1 MAKLLRMPEV
11 AANATEAILQSW
23 ALAENAE
30 YAVLDTIATIET
42 EKAVVDIDAE
52 EAGVLL
58 KTLVEAGASVETGTP
73 IALLGSPGEQVAN
86 IAAALAELGVD
97 AAPQVPATGATTP
110 EPTVAAQVIAT
121 PTSASAAEEPAAN
134 TGGRIF
140 ASPLARRL
148 AREAG
153 LEAATITG
161 TGPDGRILRRD
172 VEAAVARPAPS
183 VAPPA
188 PGVAPTPAATP
199 VPTTIPA
206 ALKAAVPA
214 VRAAGFTEIPHTR
227 MRRAIARRLVESK
240 TAVPHFYLRAA
251 CRVDALMAV
260 REQLNAISPTR
271 ISVND
276 FVIKA
281 VAWSHVLVP
290 GMNVTW
296 TDDAMRQ
303 YESVDVAIAVA
314 TEKGLVTPVLR
325 GVERTPIA
333 AIAAASKDF
342 ASRAREGQLRQ
353 DELEGGSI
361 SVSNLGMF
369 GTEDFAAIINPP
381 QAAIL
386 AVGAARPAA
395 VVVDGELTVA
405 TVIRVTLSVDHRSVD
420 GALGA
425 EWLRTFVGLIE
436 NPIQILA

>member
-23 ALAENAE
+23 ALAENVE
-30 YAVLDTIATIET
+30 FEVLDTIATIET

-58 KTLVEAGASVETGTP
+58 KVLVAPGANVEVGSP
-73 IALLGSPGEQVAN
+73 IALLGSPGERVAD
-86 IAAALAELGVD
+86 IAAALAELGVGG
-97 AAPQVPATGATTP
+97 APQVPTT
-110 EPTVAAQVIAT
+110 PTVATPAPVPLAAIPVAAT
-121 PTSASAAEEPAAN
+121 PAAVPAAEQPVAQSA
-134 TGGRIF
+134 GRIF

-148 AREAG
+148 AREAD
-153 LEAATITG
+153 LAPETITG
-161 TGPDGRILRRD
+161 TGPNGRILRRD
-172 VEAAVARPAPS
+172 VEAALSKPITTGAPVAPAPS
-183 VAPPA
+183 
-188 PGVAPTPAATP
+188 AATP
-199 VPTTIPA
+199 GITE
-206 ALKAAVPA
+206 
-214 VRAAGFTEIPHTR
+214 VRHSR

-240 TAVPHFYLRAA
+240 TTVPHFYLSAT

-260 REQLNAISPTR
+260 REQLNAMSPTR

-303 YESVDVAIAVA
+303 YESVDIAIAVA

-333 AIAAASKDF
+333 AIAAQSKDF
-342 ASRAREGQLRQ
+342 ATRAREGQLRQ

-361 SVSNLGMF
+361 SISNLGMF

-386 AVGAARPAA
+386 AVGAARPEA
-395 VVVDGELTVA
+395 VVHDGQLTVA
-405 TVIRVTLSVDHRSVD
+405 KVMRVTLSVDHRSVD

>member
-1 MAKLLRMPEV
+1 
-11 AANATEAILQSW
+11 
-23 ALAENAE
+23 
-30 YAVLDTIATIET
+30 
-42 EKAVVDIDAE
+42 
-52 EAGVLL
+52 
-58 KTLVEAGASVETGTP
+58 
-73 IALLGSPGEQVAN
+73 
-86 IAAALAELGVD
+86 
-97 AAPQVPATGATTP
+97 
-110 EPTVAAQVIAT
+110 
-121 PTSASAAEEPAAN
+121 
-134 TGGRIF
+134 
-140 ASPLARRL
+140 
-148 AREAG
+148 
-153 LEAATITG
+153 
-161 TGPDGRILRRD
+161 
-172 VEAAVARPAPS
+172 
-183 VAPPA
+183 
-188 PGVAPTPAATP
+188 
-199 VPTTIPA
+199 
-206 ALKAAVPA
+206 
-214 VRAAGFTEIPHTR
+214 
-227 MRRAIARRLVESK
+227 
-240 TAVPHFYLRAA
+240 
-251 CRVDALMAV
+251 MAV

-281 VAWSHVLVP
+281 VAWSHVLAP

-303 YESVDVAIAVA
+303 YESVDIAIAVA

-361 SVSNLGMF
+361 SVSNLGLF

-395 VVVDGELTVA
+395 VVDDGELTVA
-405 TVIRVTLSVDHRSVD
+405 TVIRVTLSVDHRAVD